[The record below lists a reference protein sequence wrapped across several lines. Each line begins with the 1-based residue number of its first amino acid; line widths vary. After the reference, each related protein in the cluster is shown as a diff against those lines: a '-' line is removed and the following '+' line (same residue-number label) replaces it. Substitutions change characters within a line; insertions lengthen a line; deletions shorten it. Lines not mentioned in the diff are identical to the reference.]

1 MGSAGFTMG
10 DVGGG
15 GGGSSTDLIRL
26 VQADADTSSSG
37 LISGGALSVGA
48 VGTVTVAA
56 GVGRAWDGTKF
67 VRVTWNTFTDYTL
80 PGTGMHYAQIDAT
93 GALVITNTGFPV
105 DPFSI
110 INTTTIFLGY
120 FWLISPAVTI
130 NILWNNHEWIG
141 NYAARNNKF
150 LGTILGTLVSTGFE
164 VTEQAGPN
172 FLKLNIAAGTLFHK
186 LNEFS
191 YGSQTYFYKLLAC
204 SDLVLTKDI
213 VNDNATIDTTLWN
226 DATQPAATALITMT
240 NDFWAKSMV
249 VIGMGGAC
257 QYIYPQ
263 AEYPTEDAARLAPLP
278 LFSTM
283 WLDGNACLAT
293 IVFQKGATTI
303 DTSITDIRP
312 IFSTL
317 LSGMGGASGVISY
330 NDLINKPDHNDLAN
344 EQGGQAAERY
354 HLNVAQYNEITAGS
368 YQYTSLMSN
377 YQPVG
382 HYLQGASLSGNN
394 TAGVMAAI
402 STGTLYLAGGNNITL
417 SQNANSITI
426 SGPTAGGAQTAISG
440 IAGSAASTV
449 TAGTVQFANLN
460 GISFGLN
467 GSTMT
472 ASHNALTTAMAS
484 NANTSF
490 VGLNTAATNITWTV
504 NSSGISLSNPGW
516 LTTAM
521 LSNANTSFVGLNSAA
536 TNITWTVNSSGIS
549 LSNPGWLTTAAQ
561 SGHTHGSLPSIT
573 GNISVSSGSAAWSI
587 SISNYLTTA
596 MVSNANTSFVGLNS
610 AATNITWTVNSS
622 GISLSNPGWL
632 TTAMVSNANTS
643 FVGAGAAFS
652 GVNATGTINSTGIT
666 VSVAA
671 PGAAAENN
679 WITLSGNLVGNSSAS
694 GSTINWIAGNNITLS
709 GANNSQVRI
718 DAAGGGGG
726 VTFHL
731 YEPFER
737 NNTGTI
743 QSNATLFLSPV
754 SVNQYVT
761 ATRAVMIA
769 SIAESVNATLSE
781 KATVSVAA
789 IIYTLSNDSIRVQTV
804 SSGSQSYS
812 FNVGSGS
819 STNSVSF
826 TGYRNFT
833 LPININMTPGL
844 YWFGMWSMTSISAA
858 GATNNSFAITQQGI
872 APRATAWYA
881 NDLSLSNNSA
891 STTCMQLPGHGYV
904 TVTRSNTNLSLP
916 VFIARSTAAGAT
928 TNMDVS
934 FASRVP
940 YLVVKDFDFPIHS
953 N

>member
-1 MGSAGFTMG
+1 LTIG
-10 DVGGG
+10 
-15 GGGSSTDLIRL
+15 
-26 VQADADTSSSG
+26 
-37 LISGGALSVGA
+37 
-48 VGTVTVAA
+48 A
-56 GVGRAWDGTKF
+56 GVGYAFSAGEFVHVAWNDIPG
-67 VRVTWNTFTDYTL
+67 VTAVGQGYNYIYIKPNGSLTVVQTQQNPPVDIYIGAFWYILVADVISVIWNT
-80 PGTGMHYAQIDAT
+80 P
-93 GALVITNTGFPV
+93 
-105 DPFSI
+105 
-110 INTTTIFLGY
+110 
-120 FWLISPAVTI
+120 
-130 NILWNNHEWIG
+130 EWAG
-141 NYAARNNKF
+141 NYSFKNNNFVKKVF
-150 LGTILGTLVSTGFE
+150 KTLIASGFE
-164 VTEQAGPN
+164 VTEQAVPN
-172 FLKLNIAAGTLFHK
+172 QLKLSIAAGVMFINLT
-186 LNEFS
+186 EFDFPAS
-191 YGSQTYFYKLLAC
+191 TSLIKIC
-204 SDLVLTKDI
+204 KSSDWDI
-213 VNDNATIDTTLWN
+213 FPTTDDPDMVDTTRWNDTTLDHLN
-226 DATQPAATALITMT
+226 CRVEMT
-240 NDFWAKSMV
+240 NGYWKKDLLVMNP
-249 VIGMGGAC
+249 GGTVY
-257 QYIYPQ
+257 YIWGTS
-263 AEYPTEDAARLAPLP
+263 EYPTEDAALGGSLP
-278 LFSTM
+278 SYSDAIAA
-283 WLDGNACLAT
+283 DGNAFLFT
-293 IVFQKGATTI
+293 IVSQKG
-303 DTSITDIRP
+303 DTSISNRLHDIRH
-312 IFSTL
+312 IMDRAFEQLESGTL
-317 LSGMGGASGVISY
+317 DY
-330 NDLINKPDHNDLAN
+330 NNLINKPEHNQLDN
-344 EQGGQAAERY
+344 IQGGQAAERY
-354 HLNVAQYNEITAGS
+354 HLDVAQYNNITAGS
-368 YQYTSLMSN
+368 YQYSSLMSN
-377 YQPVG
+377 YQSAG
-382 HYLQGASLSGNN
+382 NYINGISLSGNN
-394 TAGVMAAI
+394 TSGTMAAI
-402 STGTLYLAGGNNITL
+402 VGGTVYLAGGNNVTL
-417 SQNANSITI
+417 SQNSNSITI
-426 SGPTAGGAQTAISG
+426 STPTAGGAQTGISG

-449 TAGTVQFANLN
+449 TQGTVQFANGN

-484 NANTSF
+484 DAGSNFIYASAAKNLTNISATLASNAVSFSVGNYLTTAMASNANTSF
-490 VGLNTAATNITWTV
+490 VGLNSAATNITWTV

-521 LSNANTSFVGLNSAA
+521 ASNANTSFVGLNTAQ

-573 GNISVSSGSAAWSI
+573 GNISVSSNSNAWSI

-596 MVSNANTSFVGLNS
+596 MASNANTSFVGLNS

-632 TTAMVSNANTS
+632 TTAMLSNANTS

-679 WITLSGNLVGNSSAS
+679 WHTLAGNVVGNSSAS
-694 GSTINWIAGNNITLS
+694 GSTIQLYGGNNITLS
-709 GANNSQVRI
+709 GLNNSQIRI
-718 DAAGGGGG
+718 DAAAGGGG

-754 SVNQYVT
+754 SINQYVT
-761 ATRAVMIA
+761 ATRGVMIA

-789 IIYTLSNDSIRVQTV
+789 LIYSLSNDSIRLQTI

-833 LPININMTPGL
+833 IPINVNATPGL
-844 YWFGMWSMTSISAA
+844 YWIGMWSMTSISAI
-858 GATNNSFAITQQGI
+858 GATNNSIAFTMQGV

-881 NDLSLSNNSA
+881 NDLSLSNNSV
-891 STTCMQLPGHGYV
+891 STTGLQLPGHGYV
-904 TVTRSNTNLSLP
+904 TVSRSNTNLSLP

-928 TNMDVS
+928 TNADVS
-934 FASRVP
+934 FGSRVP
-940 YLVVKDFDFPIHS
+940 YIALKDFDFPIMS